1 MNDTTN
7 TKMLT
12 EKNNELQE
20 ELILLQKANAECKT
34 LKEELTNS
42 KQQYDRLNRELALL
56 KQSYKKEMDDF
67 LLSLSTL

>member
-12 EKNNELQE
+12 EKSNELQE

-34 LKEELTNS
+34 LKEELTHS